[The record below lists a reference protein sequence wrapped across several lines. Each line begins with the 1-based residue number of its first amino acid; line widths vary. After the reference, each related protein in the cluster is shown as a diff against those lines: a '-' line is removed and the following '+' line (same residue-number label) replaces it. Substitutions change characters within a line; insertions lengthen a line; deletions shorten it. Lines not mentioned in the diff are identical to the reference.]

1 MFNDLTKMMGMMK
14 NIDTSKLQWYYKLI
28 GELRKKQLEKNVKK
42 LNDNAQELYE
52 DPIINSLMPVIEMTT
67 NDLKLD
73 KNKSL
78 NIIADAYI
86 HGKTTEEVVE
96 ELLEN
101 AKKK

>member
-1 MFNDLTKMMGMMK
+1 MMK